1 MGGRTKDIKRVWRY
15 YTLADYEKEEQF
27 LSKMAAQ
34 GWRFVDTNGFRY
46 TFERCEPEQVVY
58 RIDFSGLDLNER
70 DDYYAM
76 FRDFGWEYLQ
86 DFNGF
91 SYFRKNGKGVSEE
104 ELEIFSDNSSRIDM
118 MKRIISTRLL
128 PFLPLWICSGTMLGR
143 RFFSRLD
150 AGTLDGGDWAMATV
164 YALLLLLI
172 TAVAIRMLVGFVS
185 LKKRY
190 RNAE

>member
-1 MGGRTKDIKRVWRY
+1 MGGRTKDVKRVWRY

-104 ELEIFSDNSSRIDM
+104 ELEIFSDDSSRIEM
-118 MKRIISTRLL
+118 MKRVILSKLLPVLVMWLGAGMILSTR
-128 PFLPLWICSGTMLGR
+128 FLNNILSDSM
-143 RFFSRLD
+143 D
-150 AGTLDGGDWAMATV
+150 AGDWAMTIG
-164 YALLLLLI
+164 YALLLLFI
-172 TAVAIRMLVGFVS
+172 SAMAIRMIVGFAR
-185 LKKRY
+185 LKNKY
-190 RNAE
+190 RKAE

>member
-1 MGGRTKDIKRVWRY
+1 MGGKTKEIKRVWRY

-104 ELEIFSDNSSRIDM
+104 ELEIFSDNSSRIEM
-118 MKRIISTRLL
+118 MKRVILSKLLPVLVMWLGAGMILSTR
-128 PFLPLWICSGTMLGR
+128 FLNNILSDSM
-143 RFFSRLD
+143 D
-150 AGTLDGGDWAMATV
+150 AGDWAMTIG
-164 YALLLLLI
+164 YALLLLFI
-172 TAVAIRMLVGFVS
+172 SAMATRMIVGFAR
-185 LKKRY
+185 LKNKY
-190 RNAE
+190 RKAE

>member
-91 SYFRKNGKGVSEE
+91 SYFCKNGKGVSED
-104 ELEIFSDNSSRIDM
+104 ELEIFSDNSSRIEM
-118 MKRIISTRLL
+118 MKRVILSKLLPVLVMWLGAGMILSTR
-128 PFLPLWICSGTMLGR
+128 FLNNILSDSM
-143 RFFSRLD
+143 D
-150 AGTLDGGDWAMATV
+150 AGDWAMTIG
-164 YALLLLLI
+164 YALLLLF
-172 TAVAIRMLVGFVS
+172 TSAVATRMIVGFAR
-185 LKKRY
+185 LKNKY
-190 RNAE
+190 RKAE